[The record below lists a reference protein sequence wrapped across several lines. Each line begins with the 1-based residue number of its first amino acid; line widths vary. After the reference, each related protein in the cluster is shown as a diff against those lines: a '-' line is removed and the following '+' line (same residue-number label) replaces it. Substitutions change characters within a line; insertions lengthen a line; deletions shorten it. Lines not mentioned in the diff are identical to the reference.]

1 MPRKEGQKQKLL
13 VLLEILIRET
23 DEKHPLSVPQLVE
36 KLKERGIEAERKSV
50 YGDLDTLN
58 ELPGA
63 PFEIVQL
70 RGRGGGYYMTDPL
83 FELAELKLLVDAVYA
98 SKFITARKSKTLIDK
113 LGQFTSRYRQAE
125 LDRKVLVSGRI
136 KSTDEKILYT
146 VDALHTAITA
156 GRQVQFKYCDW
167 NLQKKMTPRHG
178 GQTYQVSPWVL
189 VWENGNYYLIAYTE
203 GRLKHYRVDKMQS
216 VHQLPDVAREG
227 ADEYAAFDVNTY
239 MQQMFGMFNGPLKKV
254 TLRCE
259 NRFAGAMID
268 RFGTG
273 PILNPCADGEH
284 FTITVPIQV
293 SPQFFGW
300 VAGFG
305 PGVAVAG
312 PPEVRAE
319 MKKTLDSLQE
329 LYR

>member
-1 MPRKEGQKQKLL
+1 
-13 VLLEILIRET
+13 
-23 DEKHPLSVPQLVE
+23 
-36 KLKERGIEAERKSV
+36 
-50 YGDLDTLN
+50 
-58 ELPGA
+58 
-63 PFEIVQL
+63 
-70 RGRGGGYYMTDPL
+70 MTDAP

-113 LGQFTSRYRQAE
+113 LGQFTSRYKQAE

-146 VDALHTAITA
+146 VDALHAAITA
-156 GRQVQFKYCDW
+156 GEQVQFKYCDW
-167 NLQKKMTPRHG
+167 NLQKKMTPRHD
-178 GQTYQVSPWVL
+178 GQLYRVSPWVL

-216 VHQLPDVAREG
+216 VHQLPGTAREG
-227 ADEYAAFDVNTY
+227 AAEYADFDVNTY
-239 MQQMFGMFNGPLKKV
+239 MQQMFGMFNGPCKRV
-254 TLRCE
+254 TLLCE

-268 RFGTG
+268 RFGTM
-273 PILNPCADGEH
+273 PILVPCPDGEH
-284 FTITVPIQV
+284 FKITVDIQV

-305 PGVAVAG
+305 AGVSVSG

-319 MKKTLDSLQE
+319 MKKTLDRIQE
-329 LYR
+329 IYR

>member
-1 MPRKEGQKQKLL
+1 MPRKEGQKRKLL
-13 VLLEILIRET
+13 ELLSILARET
-23 DEKHPLSVPQLVE
+23 DENHPLSVPRLVE
-36 KLKERGIEAERKSV
+36 LLQARGVDAERKSI
-50 YGDLDTLN
+50 YDDIETLN

-63 PFEIVQL
+63 EFEIVQQ
-70 RGRGGGYYMTDPL
+70 RGRGGGYYMTDAP

-98 SKFITARKSKTLIDK
+98 SRFITARKSKILIDK
-113 LGQFTSRYRQAE
+113 LGQFTSRYRQEE

-146 VDALHTAITA
+146 VDALHRAITA
-156 GRQVQFKYCDW
+156 GVQVQFKYCEW
-167 NLQKKMTPRHG
+167 TLEKKMEPRRR
-178 GQTYQVSPWVL
+178 GQVYQVSPWVL

-203 GRLKHYRVDKMQS
+203 GHLRHYRVDKMNS
-216 VHQLPDVAREG
+216 VRQVTEKREG
-227 ADEYAAFDVNTY
+227 AQEYAEFDVNTY

-268 RFGTG
+268 RFGTA
-273 PILNPCADGEH
+273 PILNPDADGEH
-284 FTITVPIQV
+284 FTMTVQIQV

-300 VAGFG
+300 VAGLG
-305 PGVAVAG
+305 TGVEIAG
-312 PPEVRAE
+312 PADVRAE
-319 MKKTLDSLQE
+319 MKRTLDDLQE

>member
-1 MPRKEGQKQKLL
+1 MPRKEGQKRKLL
-13 VLLEILIRET
+13 VLLQILARET
-23 DEKHPLSVPQLVE
+23 DENHPLSVPQLVE
-36 KLKERGIEAERKSV
+36 KLQEHGVDAERKSV
-50 YGDLDTLN
+50 YGDLNTLN
-58 ELPGA
+58 SLPGA
-63 PFEIVQL
+63 PYEIVQL
-70 RGRGGGYYMTDPL
+70 RGRVGGYYMTDAL

-98 SKFITARKSKTLIDK
+98 SKFITARKSKILIDK
-113 LGQFTSRYRQAE
+113 LGQFTSRYRQEE

-146 VDALHTAITA
+146 VDALHRAITA
-156 GRQVQFKYCDW
+156 GEQVQFKYCDW
-167 NLQKKMTPRHG
+167 NLQKKMTPRHD
-178 GQTYQVSPWVL
+178 GQLYRVSPWVL

-203 GRLKHYRVDKMQS
+203 GRLKHYRVDKMQG
-216 VHQLPDVAREG
+216 VHQLPGTAREG
-227 ADEYAAFDVNTY
+227 ASEYAAFDVNTY
-239 MQQMFGMFNGPLKKV
+239 MQQMFGMFNGPLKRV

-273 PILNPCADGEH
+273 PILNPCEDGEH
-284 FTITVPIQV
+284 FTMTVPVQV

-305 PGVAVAG
+305 TGVVVSG

-319 MKKTLDSLQE
+319 MKKTLDRLEE